1 MSGAQKV
8 AAFFDLDGTLLPPPS
23 LEWRFIGYLLS
34 RDAIMSAHVRSWL
47 SQFCKFVLRDP
58 RAATV
63 ANKMY
68 LAGLPE
74 SLATEWMASEPFG
87 SFPLCADGIDCVAQH
102 FARRH
107 EVILLTG
114 TLAPLARAV
123 AAKLPRPVEI
133 CATELETAGGRW
145 TGWVAGEHL
154 SGAAKVRALGLIAER
169 RGLDLKQ
176 CYAYGNEMADLPM
189 LMSMGRPVAVNPSVW
204 LLRCARRLGWQVCD
218 WTRAQES
225 RAAGEPPMLAS
236 KAGR

>member
-1 MSGAQKV
+1 MSGARKV

-34 RDAIMSAHVRSWL
+34 RDAITTAHVRGWL
-47 SQFCKFVLRDP
+47 GEFCRLVLRDP

-74 SLATEWMASEPFG
+74 SLATEWKASEAFG
-87 SFPLCADGIDCVAQH
+87 SLPLCADGIECVAQH
-102 FARRH
+102 FARGH

-114 TLAPLARAV
+114 TLAPLARAI
-123 AAKLPRPVEI
+123 AAKLPGPVEI
-133 CATELETAGGRW
+133 CATELETAEGHW
-145 TGWVAGEHL
+145 TGRIVGEHL
-154 SGAAKVRALGLIAER
+154 SGAAKVRALGFIAER

-189 LMSMGRPVAVNPSVW
+189 LMSVGWPVAVNPSVW
-204 LLRCARRLGWQVCD
+204 LQRCARRLGWQVCH